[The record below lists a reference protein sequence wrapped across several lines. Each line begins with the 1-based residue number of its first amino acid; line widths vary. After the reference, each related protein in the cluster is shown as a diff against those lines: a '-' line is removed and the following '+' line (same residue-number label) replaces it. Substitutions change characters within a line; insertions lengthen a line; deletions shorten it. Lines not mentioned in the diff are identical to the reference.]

1 MDGIPKRAE
10 LHRGRNPAS
19 KSQTLRRHNGRRHPP
34 DANSMPSPPP
44 LREGS
49 HRPTANSPNV
59 TGRFSNGRPGGVRRP
74 RSNGE
79 STASRLP
86 PWLPLERR
94 RLLPPASQGRRRLPR
109 STRNSLVRAADDRN
123 VGARRPAGAS
133 PQKDP
138 AALGRAAAHRSE
150 RRAQTAQ
157 LSLERRGRWQT
168 TVMVRRPSRKLAGR
182 RNRVSQD
189 RDLLGDV
196 APSVETLTAFDRFS
210 IRA

>member
-1 MDGIPKRAE
+1 VDAIRHQNRKLFAAITGGDIRRTQIQC
-10 LHRGRNPAS
+10 HRRRRCAKAVIARP
-19 KSQTLRRHNGRRHPP
+19 QIRRTLLADFPTEGLGVFGDRDRMAKAR
-34 DANSMPSPPP
+34 
-44 LREGS
+44 LRG
-49 HRPTANSPNV
+49 
-59 TGRFSNGRPGGVRRP
+59 
-74 RSNGE
+74 
-79 STASRLP
+79 SRLGYLLNGAGFFHQP
-86 PWLPLERR
+86 HRAVDDCHALLEILSFELPTTGTSALAVLLER
-94 RLLPPASQGRRRLPR
+94 
-109 STRNSLVRAADDRN
+109 
-123 VGARRPAGAS
+123 AR
-133 PQKDP
+133 KKTL